1 MTNTLNKTYREL
13 SFPHFKEVFVIMDEV
28 CREMGIEYYL
38 IGAQA
43 RDFHLLENGI
53 KPGRGT
59 QDIDFAVMLP
69 EMDVY
74 EQLKERI
81 IERGFRKVNEPYR
94 LIFDKT
100 DTVIDLLPFGEIEE
114 EGTVIFTDRKT
125 ELSVVGMKEVNDHS
139 VVINFKDLS
148 ITISPL
154 VGIVILKLISFG
166 DKPERKKDLDDIYV
180 ILNNYF
186 EINNDVFY
194 AEHTDVLEEIETD
207 NFMSLAGARM
217 MGRDIKKI
225 IAISPV
231 LTTRIVGI
239 LELELQEQTGSIT
252 QYFLSRELYKEHGFV
267 KSIFIQILKG
277 IEE

>member
-1 MTNTLNKTYREL
+1 M
-13 SFPHFKEVFVIMDEV
+13 
-28 CREMGIEYYL
+28 
-38 IGAQA
+38 
-43 RDFHLLENGI
+43 ENGI

-59 QDIDFAVMLP
+59 NDIDFAVMLP

-74 EQLKERI
+74 EHLKERI
-81 IERGFRKVNEPYR
+81 IDRGFRKVNEPYR

-139 VVINFKDLS
+139 VVVNFQDFS

-154 VGIVILKLISFG
+154 VGIVILKLISFS

-180 ILNNYF
+180 ILNSYF
-186 EINNDVFY
+186 EINKEEFY
-194 AEHTDVLEEIETD
+194 ESHTDMLEEIETD
-207 NFMSLAGARM
+207 NFILLAGARM

-252 QYFLSRELYKEHGFV
+252 QYFLSRELYKEHGLV

-277 IEE
+277 IEELKC